1 MNVVYAISSALF
13 AAIFLVGIMV
23 FGGEW
28 SRTIAI
34 AAAFL
39 ACASQFMAQDPAS
52 YKASIYSAY
61 AAFVAALLAYL
72 WLLFGH

>member
-1 MNVVYAISSALF
+1 MQIMYAISSAVF
-13 AAIFLVGIMV
+13 AAIFLVGIMA

-28 SRTIAI
+28 SRALAI

-39 ACASQFMAQDPAS
+39 ACASQFMAQDHKS

-61 AAFVAALLAYL
+61 ASFAAGLLAYL
-72 WLLFGH
+72 WLIFGH